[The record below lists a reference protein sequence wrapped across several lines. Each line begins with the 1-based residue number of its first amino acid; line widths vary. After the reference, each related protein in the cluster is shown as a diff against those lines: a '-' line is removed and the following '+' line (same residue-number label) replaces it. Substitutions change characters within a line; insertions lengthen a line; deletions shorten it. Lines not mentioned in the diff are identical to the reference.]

1 MIIYPAI
8 DIKDGQ
14 CVRLTQGLADQ
25 KTNYYSDPVE
35 PARVFQAEGTHWVHV
50 VDLDGA
56 FTGKGSNLHLV
67 RQIAELGLKVQLG
80 GGMREIE
87 NIERA
92 LEAGVSRVVVGTRAS
107 KDPEFVAL
115 AAEKFGAAVAVG
127 IDAKDGK
134 VAVRGW
140 VDVTDVCAIALAKSV
155 VDAGIQTLIYT
166 DIATDGMMSGP
177 NLEAQA
183 EMCEAVNA
191 QVIASGGVARRE
203 DIIRLNELAQRLPS
217 LHGAIVGKALYEKTV
232 TLPDLIGIVGT
243 A

>member
-1 MIIYPAI
+1 MLIYPAI

-25 KTNYYSDPVE
+25 KTSYYSDPVQ
-35 PARVFQAEGTHWVHV
+35 PAREFKADGTQWVHV

-56 FTGKGSNLHLV
+56 FTGKGSNLGVV
-67 RQIAELGLKVQLG
+67 RQIAALGLKVQMG

-115 AAEKFGAAVAVG
+115 AAQKFGAAVAVG

-140 VDVTDVCAIALAKSV
+140 VDVTDVDAIQLARSV

-166 DIATDGMMSGP
+166 DIATDGMMTGP
-177 NLEAQA
+177 NFEAQA
-183 EMCEAVNA
+183 EMCSAVNA

-203 DIIRLNELAQRLPS
+203 DIIRLNELSKTLPS

-232 TLPDLIGIVGT
+232 TLPDLLAIGS
-243 A
+243 

>member
-1 MIIYPAI
+1 MLIYPAI
-8 DIKDGQ
+8 DIKNGQ

-25 KTNYYSDPVE
+25 QTSYYNDPVQ
-35 PARVFQAEGTHWVHV
+35 PARVFKDEGTRWVHV

-56 FTGKGSNLHLV
+56 FTGKGENLDIV
-67 RQIAELGLKVQLG
+67 RQIAALGLKVQLG

-115 AAEKFGAAVAVG
+115 AAEKFGEKVAIG

-140 VDVTDVCAIALAKSV
+140 VDVTDVDAIELAQSAV
-155 VDAGIQTLIYT
+155 AAGIRTLIYT

-177 NLEAQA
+177 NFEAQA
-183 EMCEAVNA
+183 QMCKAVNA
-191 QVIASGGVARRE
+191 QVIASGGVARPE
-203 DIIRLNELAQRLPS
+203 DIIRLNDLSKTLPS
-217 LHGAIVGKALYEKTV
+217 LHGAIVGKALYEKAV
-232 TLPDLIGIVGT
+232 NLPDLIGIVGEV
-243 A
+243 